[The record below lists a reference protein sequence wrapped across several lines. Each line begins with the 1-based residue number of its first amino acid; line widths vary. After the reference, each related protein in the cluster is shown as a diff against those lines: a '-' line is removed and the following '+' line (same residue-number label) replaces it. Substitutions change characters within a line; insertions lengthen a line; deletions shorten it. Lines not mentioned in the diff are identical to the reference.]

1 MTGLTASY
9 VTLHG
14 AGFTDPARNPF
25 AERVAAAASAG
36 FTGIGVQL
44 ADLAA
49 QGGVA
54 PVRTVAAEAGL
65 AVTEAEFLGG
75 WALADS
81 VAAPSEAEQT
91 LTDAA
96 HAWGPLRV
104 TSGEFA
110 AGPLDLGRAAAH
122 LATLAHRLAP
132 LGVTLAVEAFAWGAI
147 PDYPTALE
155 LVRRSAA
162 ANTGV
167 MIDVW
172 HWFSTGADT
181 SLLRDI
187 DAREIAGV
195 QLNDGPRVRPDDPE
209 ILHKARNARWL
220 PGAGELPVRDLLAE
234 LTAIGYR
241 GPYSVE
247 VNDPHF
253 RVLPADEA
261 ARRAFDACTRL
272 LAG

>member
-14 AGFTDPARNPF
+14 AGFTDPARNAF
-25 AERVAAAASAG
+25 AERVTAAASAG

-81 VAAPSEAEQT
+81 VAAPSEAERT
-91 LTDAA
+91 LADAA

-132 LGVTLAVEAFAWGAI
+132 LGVTLAVEGFAWGAI

-162 ANTGV
+162 TNTGV

-181 SLLRDI
+181 HLLRDI

-209 ILHKARNARWL
+209 ILYKARNTRWL

>member
-14 AGFTDPARNPF
+14 AGFTDPARNPL
-25 AERVAAAASAG
+25 AERVAAAASVG

-49 QGGVA
+49 HGGVA

-81 VAAPSEAEQT
+81 VAAPSEAERT

-122 LATLAHRLAP
+122 LAALAHRLAP
-132 LGVTLAVEAFAWGAI
+132 FGITLAVEAFAWGAI
-147 PDYPTALE
+147 PDYPVALE

-172 HWFSTGADT
+172 HWFSTGTDT

-209 ILHKARNARWL
+209 ILYKARNTRWL
-220 PGAGELPVRDLLAE
+220 PGAGELPVRDLLTK

-253 RVLPADEA
+253 RALPADEA